1 MYEELKKR
9 VYEAN
14 LKLVEYGLVILTFGN
29 VSQVDREKGV
39 MAIKPSGIPYEN
51 LTAED
56 IVVLD
61 LSGKKIEGEL
71 QPSSDTPTHLFL
83 YTSFTAIGGLA
94 HAHSEYATAFAQ
106 AGEPI
111 PCYGTTQA
119 DFFPGYIPVT
129 RELKETEVLADYEL
143 NTGKVISERFQ
154 HLDPLHYPACLVAG
168 HGPFAWGKSAREAV
182 DNLLA
187 LEKIA
192 KMALLTRLLN
202 PEAKSLKEYLIK
214 KHFERKH
221 GPKAY
226 YGQRKETKH
235 D

>member
-29 VSQVDREKGV
+29 ASEIDREKGV
-39 MAIKPSGIPYEN
+39 MAIKPSGVEYEKM
-51 LTAED
+51 TPED

-61 LSGKKIEGEL
+61 LNGRPVEGNL
-71 QPSSDTPTHLFL
+71 KPSSDTPTHLYL
-83 YTSFTAIGGLA
+83 YNSFPAISGIA
-94 HAHSEYATAFAQ
+94 HAHSDYATAFAQ
-106 AGEPI
+106 AGIGI
-111 PCYGTTQA
+111 PCLGTTHA
-119 DFFPGYIPVT
+119 DHFPGPVPIT
-129 RELKETEVLADYEL
+129 RVLKEEEVAGDYEL
-143 NTGKVISERFQ
+143 NTGKVIVERFSQ
-154 HLDPLHYPACLVAG
+154 LDPLHYPACLVSG

-192 KMALLTRLLN
+192 KMAALTLFIN
-202 PEAKSLKEYLIK
+202 PEAKNLKDYLIK

-226 YGQRKETKH
+226 YGQRKEK
-235 D
+235 

>member
-29 VSQVDREKGV
+29 VSEVDREKGV
-39 MAIKPSGIPYEN
+39 MAIKPSGVAYDQM
-51 LTAED
+51 TAAD
-56 IVVLD
+56 MVVLD
-61 LSGKKIEGEL
+61 LNGRQVEGRL
-71 QPSSDTPTHLFL
+71 QPSSDTPTHLYI
-83 YTSFTAIGGLA
+83 YTSFPTICGLA
-94 HAHSEYATAFAQ
+94 HAHSDYATAFAQ
-106 AGEPI
+106 AGEEI

-119 DFFPGYIPVT
+119 DLFPGHIPAT
-129 RELKETEVLADYEL
+129 RGLKESEVLDDYEL
-143 NTGKVISERFQ
+143 NTGKVIVERFQ
-154 HLDPLHYPACLVAG
+154 HLDPLHYPACLVTG

-192 KMALLTRLLN
+192 KMALLTRLIN

-226 YGQRKETKH
+226 YGQRKER
-235 D
+235 

>member
-1 MYEELKKR
+1 MYEELKKQ
-9 VYEAN
+9 VFEAN
-14 LKLVEYGLVILTFGN
+14 LKLVDYGLVILTFGN

-39 MAIKPSGIPYEN
+39 MAIKPSGVSYEKM
-51 LTAED
+51 TPDD

-61 LSGKKIEGEL
+61 LSGKQIEGRL
-71 QPSSDTPTHLFL
+71 QPSSDTPTHLYL
-83 YTSFTAIGGLA
+83 YTSFSLIGGVA

-106 AGEPI
+106 AGEEI

-119 DFFPGYIPVT
+119 DFFPGHIPTT
-129 RELKETEVLADYEL
+129 RALKESEVLDDYEL
-143 NTGKVISERFQ
+143 NTGKVIVERFE
-154 HLDPLHYPACLVAG
+154 HLDPAHYPACLVTG

-187 LEKIA
+187 MEKIA
-192 KMALLTRLLN
+192 RMALLTRLID
-202 PEAKSLKEYLIK
+202 PGAKSLPEFLIK

-226 YGQRKETKH
+226 YGQRKEE
-235 D
+235 